1 MNGSC
6 PVTAVPRTE
15 MLRVTVGESAIFE
28 TVAVPPKGY

>member
-15 MLRVTVGESAIFE
+15 MLRITVGDRVEFAA
-28 TVAVPPKGY
+28 VAVQMTY